1 MIEPTWKRICGIHT
15 QEDGTTG
22 AVWLAYNDRDGSDF
36 IQVYDSCVFKL
47 EVMAVIAEGLNA
59 RGRWIPVSW
68 RTSDKEMSD
77 NLLERG
83 CRMTVDSSADSDTVA
98 EMLSRDIWERM
109 RTGRLKVD
117 KRLGDWKAEFESF
130 DREKNKVNRKK
141 YPLMSATRH
150 AIANLSYAKRLQSA
164 RKQQINHPRLAI
176 V

>member
-1 MIEPTWKRICGIHT
+1 MIEPHWKRICGIHT
-15 QEDGTTG
+15 QEDGSTG
-22 AVWLAYNDRDGSDF
+22 AVWLAYDRDGDF

-68 RTSDKEMSD
+68 TNADKEMSET
-77 NLLERG
+77 LRG
-83 CRMTVDSSADSDTVA
+83 MGVRMTREDASDSDKSA
-98 EMLSRDIWERM
+98 EMLTRDIWSRM
-109 RTGRLKVD
+109 RTGRLKID
-117 KRLGDWKAEFESF
+117 KRLGDWKAEYDSF
-130 DREKNKVNRKK
+130 DREKNKIPRTK

-150 AIANLSYAKRLQSA
+150 ALANLSYAKRLQSA

>member
-1 MIEPTWKRICGIHT
+1 MIEPHWKRICGIHT
-15 QEDGTTG
+15 QDDGTTG
-22 AVWLAYNDRDGSDF
+22 AVWLAYDRDGDF
-36 IQVYDSCVFKL
+36 IQVYDSCIFKL
-47 EVMAVIAEGLNA
+47 EVLAVIAEGLNA

-68 RTSDKEMSD
+68 RSQDKDLAD
-77 NLLERG
+77 NLLDRG
-83 CRMTVDSSADSDTVA
+83 VRMTVEAASDSDSSA

-130 DREKNKVNRKK
+130 DREKNKINRSK

-150 AIANLSYAKRLQSA
+150 AIANISYAKRLQSA
-164 RKQQINHPRLAI
+164 RKQQTNHPRLAI